1 MGKLTIGSR
10 AALENRGS
18 RLFAAARGSNPLLSA
33 GVRDPRDV
41 KVCLSREWFLTEQ
54 LSAGSFKLVLKRGT
68 VSIFQGGLTGR
79 LSLLSTIL
87 TGVTHSG

>member
-1 MGKLTIGSR
+1 MGNLPIGSR

-18 RLFAAARGSNPLLSA
+18 RLSAAARASNPLLSA
-33 GVRDPRDV
+33 GDPREV
-41 KVCLSREWFLTEQ
+41 KVCLSREWFLMEQ
-54 LSAGSFKLVLKRGT
+54 FSAGSFKLVLKRGA

-87 TGVTHSG
+87 TGVAHSG

>member
-1 MGKLTIGSR
+1 MGNLPIGSR

-18 RLFAAARGSNPLLSA
+18 RLSAAARGSNPLLSA
-33 GVRDPRDV
+33 GVRDPREFR
-41 KVCLSREWFLTEQ
+41 VCLSREWCLTEQ
-54 LSAGSFKLVLKRGT
+54 LSAGIFKLVLKRGA

-87 TGVTHSG
+87 TGVAHSG